1 MLHFAE
7 NVADPDFVRPLRS
20 SIYPSSRI
28 PQKQR
33 ASEQGKEGG
42 GSFDAE
48 KRARSTP
55 PQSCS
60 GQRLQGVSPTVF
72 HVCGMYLGF
81 VSAEVHRRS
90 PSQPSS
96 MQIELLD
103 AHTVHTGCPTVSVT
117 TLIADIS
124 VKSCSI
130 IKSF

>member
-48 KRARSTP
+48 KRAALLLLSHAPGKDCRV
-55 PQSCS
+55 C
-60 GQRLQGVSPTVF
+60 RLQFFTYV
-72 HVCGMYLGF
+72 VC
-81 VSAEVHRRS
+81 
-90 PSQPSS
+90 
-96 MQIELLD
+96 I
-103 AHTVHTGCPTVSVT
+103 
-117 TLIADIS
+117 
-124 VKSCSI
+124 
-130 IKSF
+130 